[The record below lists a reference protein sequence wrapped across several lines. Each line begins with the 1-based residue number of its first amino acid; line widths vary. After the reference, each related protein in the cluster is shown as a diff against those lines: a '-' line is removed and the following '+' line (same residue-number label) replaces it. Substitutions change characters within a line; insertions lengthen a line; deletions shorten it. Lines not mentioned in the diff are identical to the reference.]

1 MNHEELHLDSGHDDT
16 RRDRGVRMTRRG
28 LLAGSGLAAA
38 ALVAGVDTD
47 ARPAGAAAATSTAQ
61 GTSSSVAV
69 PFHGAHQAGIQ
80 TRQQEYLTF
89 ATYDLVD
96 PERGAFADLLRTWTS
111 AGARLVAGQPV
122 GGDPRLFAPPPDSGE
137 VFGLGPSRLTLT
149 VGFGP
154 SLFDQRLG
162 LAGRRPAALADLPSF
177 GGDALDP
184 AMSGGDLCIQAC
196 ADDARVAFHA
206 VRNLTRLAESVTS
219 IRYLQIG
226 GGRTTRPAP
235 AASTPRNLLGFHDG
249 TNNLDPDDGTA
260 MDRFVWVDASTDQH
274 WMVGGT
280 YLVARRIRINLEAW
294 DRSTLEEQQETIG
307 RVKSS
312 GAPLGSREEDAP
324 VDLGAL
330 GPNGQP
336 FIANDAHIRQAS
348 PTLNGGAT
356 LLRRGYSFTDGIDP
370 ASGELDAGL
379 FFLCYQKD
387 PRHQFVPIQ
396 QRLVDND
403 ALSQY
408 VLHTG
413 SGVFACPPGVGPD
426 GAWGEGLIQ
435 VAS

>member
-1 MNHEELHLDSGHDDT
+1 MKPEEPHLISGHDDT
-16 RRDRGVRMTRRG
+16 PHDQGVRMTRRG

-38 ALVAGVDTD
+38 AALVGGVDT
-47 ARPAGAAAATSTAQ
+47 AGGAAGAAAATPNAE
-61 GTSSSVAV
+61 GTSASVAV

-89 ATYDLVD
+89 AAYDLVD
-96 PERGAFADLLRTWTS
+96 PDLAAFASLLRTWTS
-111 AGARLVAGQPV
+111 AAERLVAGQPLA
-122 GGDPRLFAPPPDSGE
+122 GDPELFAPPPDSGE
-137 VFGLGPSRLTLT
+137 ALGLGPSRLTLT

-196 ADDARVAFHA
+196 ADDPRVAFHA

-219 IRYLQIG
+219 LRYVQVG

-235 AASTPRNLLGFHDG
+235 AAPTPRNLLGFHDG
-249 TNNLDPDDGTA
+249 TNNLDPDDRMA
-260 MDRFVWVDASTDQH
+260 MDRFVWVDASTEQP

-280 YLVARRIRINLEAW
+280 YLVARRIRIHLEAW

-312 GAPLGSREEDAP
+312 GAPLGSREENDP

-336 FIANDAHIRQAS
+336 FIANNAHIRQAS
-348 PTLNGGAT
+348 PALNSGAA
-356 LLRRGYSFTDGIDP
+356 LLRRGYSFADGIHP
-370 ASGELDAGL
+370 ASGEIDAGL
-379 FFLCYQKD
+379 FFICYQKD
-387 PRHQFVPIQ
+387 PSRQFVPIQ

-413 SGVFACPPGVGPD
+413 SGVFACPPGVAPG
-426 GAWGEGLIQ
+426 GAWGEGVI
-435 VAS
+435 

>member
-1 MNHEELHLDSGHDDT
+1 
-16 RRDRGVRMTRRG
+16 MTRRG

-38 ALVAGVDTD
+38 AALVAGVDT
-47 ARPAGAAAATSTAQ
+47 AGGAAGAAAVTPTAE

-80 TRQQEYLTF
+80 TRQQECLTF
-89 ATYDLVD
+89 AAYDLINPD
-96 PERGAFADLLRTWTS
+96 RGVFAGLLRTWTS
-111 AGARLVAGQPV
+111 AAERLVTGQPLA
-122 GGDPRLFAPPPDSGE
+122 GDPELFAPPPDSGE
-137 VFGLGPSRLTLT
+137 ALGLGPSRLTLT

-162 LAGRRPAALADLPSF
+162 LAGSRPAALADLPSF

-196 ADDARVAFHA
+196 ADDVRVAFHA

-219 IRYLQIG
+219 IRYVQIG

-235 AASTPRNLLGFHDG
+235 AAPTPRNLLGFHDG
-249 TNNLDPDDGTA
+249 TDNLDPDDGTA
-260 MDRFVWVDASTDQH
+260 MDRFVWVDASTDQP
-274 WMVGGT
+274 WMAGGT
-280 YLVARRIRINLEAW
+280 YLVARRIRIQLEAW

-312 GAPLGSREEDAP
+312 GAPLGAREEDDT
-324 VDLGAL
+324 VDLSAL

-348 PTLNGGAT
+348 PTLNGGAK

-387 PRHQFVPIQ
+387 PSRQFVPIQ

-413 SGVFACPPGVGPD
+413 SGVFACPPGVAPGD
-426 GAWGEGLIQ
+426 SWGEGLI
-435 VAS
+435 